1 MRSLQNWPLLTET
14 GRRISQLLEHL
25 FKRFSS
31 YYTCDNSIAIT
42 AIWTQFYHR
51 LVIDMRIDRY
61 IELNVKI
68 FAKFI
73 DSLVV
78 LKARHSHYSSLVNP
92 DSENI
97 QLKTTLSKIVLFQM
111 FFIGSMQWKI
121 LHFLVR
127 FELHS
132 DDFLVTSIFGRLTIW
147 FILVGQ
153 TVLLN
158 QEVLLVPFEQ
168 VTTIQHYDGTINY
181 TYSRTP
187 CSNESTVVQCST
199 TTAPASWSRASVLG
213 SK

>member
-1 MRSLQNWPLLTET
+1 
-14 GRRISQLLEHL
+14 
-25 FKRFSS
+25 
-31 YYTCDNSIAIT
+31 
-42 AIWTQFYHR
+42 
-51 LVIDMRIDRY
+51 
-61 IELNVKI
+61 
-68 FAKFI
+68 
-73 DSLVV
+73 
-78 LKARHSHYSSLVNP
+78 
-92 DSENI
+92 
-97 QLKTTLSKIVLFQM
+97 
-111 FFIGSMQWKI
+111 MQWKI
-121 LHFLVR
+121 LHCLVR